1 MSRGV
6 AKESSGTPAGSVRSP
21 RCCLQRGLPTRPPS
35 VAALRGERLPRRQSL
50 WHRRPGFKEKPGPRA
65 QHANIHA
72 CLQGVRQRLPS
83 TCPPDSHPAL
93 TGGHCPSRHPRGPLG
108 PSPPGPGCTCFHVKS
123 GASEHSDPHD
133 PRCHQPTS
141 CRAPGTVTR
150 AITQPHTDSWQ
161 TMSAYNN
168 VPAPPRSPSE
178 S

>member
-21 RCCLQRGLPTRPPS
+21 RCCLQPGLPTRPPS
-35 VAALRGERLPRRQSL
+35 VAALRGERC
-50 WHRRPGFKEKPGPRA
+50 PGGRA
-65 QHANIHA
+65 CGIAGRASRKSRAPSSTREHP
-72 CLQGVRQRLPS
+72 RLPPGS
-83 TCPPDSHPAL
+83 PPASAKHLPARLTPSSH
-93 TGGHCPSRHPRGPLG
+93 GGTRCPSCHPRGPLG

-150 AITQPHTDSWQ
+150 AITQPHTGAWQ
-161 TMSAYNN
+161 TMSVYNN